1 MKVVF
6 IGKSHAF
13 SMIPLKGIIETHRIT
28 GIVESGPR
36 GINKQP
42 KTKNTPLA
50 ARWKSFLRP
59 SCSPLEKITKQIKV
73 PHMHLNRENRDS
85 LKSFVE
91 SANPDIICVASLSQ
105 LLRKEV
111 FEFPKHGALNLH
123 PSMLPK
129 YPGAFPWFWQYHAFE
144 KEIGVTV
151 HVIDEGE
158 DTGPIVKQA
167 AFPLEIGTDVVEAME
182 TAASIGAKLMA
193 EALNEIEAGTVT
205 YRPQSPGRF
214 PRARVV
220 KRDEPLLDWSWPIE
234 RVWHFMRGTYP
245 WLDFV
250 QYPPA
255 IAGKSKIENFERCAH
270 GITPGQ
276 VCQDEKGFY
285 VSHAEGKIRLDLKS
299 KRPHKK

>member
-1 MKVVF
+1 MNVVF

-13 SMIPLKGIIETHRIT
+13 SKIPLNGIMEAHRIT

-36 GINKQP
+36 GNSKQP
-42 KTKNTPLA
+42 TTKNAPLA
-50 ARWKSFLRP
+50 ARWKSFFRP
-59 SCSPLEKITKQIKV
+59 SYSPLEKIAKRIKV
-73 PHMHLNRENRDS
+73 PHMHIFRENRDS
-85 LKSFVE
+85 LRSFVE

-105 LLRKEV
+105 LLKKDV

-158 DTGPIVKQA
+158 DTGPIVKQE
-167 AFPLEIGTDVVEAME
+167 AFPLELGTDVVEAME
-182 TAASIGAKLMA
+182 IAASIGARLMV
-193 EALNEIEAGTVT
+193 EALHEIEAGTVT
-205 YRPQSPGRF
+205 YRPQSPGRY
-214 PRARVV
+214 PRARIV
-220 KRDEPLLDWSWPIE
+220 KRDEQLLDWSWPIE

-250 QYPPA
+250 QYPA
-255 IAGKSKIENFERCAH
+255 KITGKSKIGTFERCAH
-270 GITPGQ
+270 GIASGQ
-276 VCQDEKGFY
+276 VCQDEKGYY
-285 VSHAEGKIRLDLKS
+285 VSHAEGKIRLDLRS
-299 KRPHKK
+299 IRPHRK